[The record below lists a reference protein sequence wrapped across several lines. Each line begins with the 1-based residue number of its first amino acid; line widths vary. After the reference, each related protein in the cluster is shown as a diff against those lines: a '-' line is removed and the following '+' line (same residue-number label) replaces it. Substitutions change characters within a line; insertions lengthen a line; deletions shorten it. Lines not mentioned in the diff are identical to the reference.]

1 MNISPRSYR
10 YLVPVLL
17 PLAALYLLWRARK
30 QPSYLKNWGER
41 FAWSEF
47 PHPRQSHPVIWIH
60 AVSVGETNATRPLVQ
75 AILKRWPQ
83 CDILLTHM
91 TPTGREA
98 GQKIVQLAPDR
109 IRQCFLPYDAVY
121 AVRKFLKQTQP
132 VLGLLMETEVWPTV
146 LEEARSQGIPM
157 VLVNGRL
164 SEKSFN
170 QAMRVPDLMKKAM
183 GRFSAV
189 CAQADSDAQRFLNLG
204 TVEPVITGS
213 LKFDI
218 QAPKSAL
225 TMASEWKE
233 VLPYPVVLFAS
244 TRDGEEAQIVEAL
257 KKSMRSDVIYLLVPR
272 HPQRFAEVES
282 LLKDSAIAY
291 QKRSELKNPSDIQN
305 TTRVILGDSMGEMF
319 FYCALADITLMGGS
333 FKPFGCQNV
342 IEPASVGVPVIVG
355 PSTFNFS
362 MVVEKGVQI
371 GAITQV
377 DSVQSALHLAHEW
390 LDNPQWLLELKQ
402 KALTFSQ
409 TYVGA
414 TARTMKVLENFFD
427 ETNS

>member
-10 YLVPVLL
+10 YLVPALL

-41 FAWSEF
+41 FAWSDF
-47 PHPRQSHPVIWIH
+47 PRPREARPVIWIH

-98 GQKIVQLAPDR
+98 GQRIVQLAPDR

-121 AVRKFLKQTQP
+121 AVRKFLRQTQP
-132 VLGLLMETEVWPTV
+132 ILGLLMETEVWPTV
-146 LEEARSQGIPM
+146 LEEAHSLGIPM

-164 SEKSFN
+164 SEKSFK
-170 QAMRVPDLMKKAM
+170 QAMRVPELMKKAM
-183 GRFSAV
+183 SRFVAV
-189 CAQADSDAQRFLNLG
+189 CAQADNDAKRFLKLG
-204 TVEPVITGS
+204 TVEPVLTGS

-218 QAPKSAL
+218 QAPKTAL
-225 TMASEWKE
+225 IKAAEWKKA
-233 VLPYPVVLFAS
+233 LLHPVVLFAS
-244 TRDGEEAQIVEAL
+244 TRDGEEALIVEAL
-257 KKSMRSDVIYLLVPR
+257 KKSIRPDVTYLLVPR
-272 HPQRFAEVES
+272 HPQRFEEVES
-282 LLKDSAIAY
+282 LLKDSAITY
-291 QKRSELKNPSDIQN
+291 QKRSELKNPADIKSS
-305 TTRVILGDSMGEMF
+305 TRVILGDSMGEMF
-319 FYCALADITLMGGS
+319 FYCALADVTLMGGS

-362 MVVEKGVQI
+362 MVVEKGMQM

-377 DSVQSALHLAHEW
+377 DNVELAIDLAHEW
-390 LDNPQWLLELKQ
+390 LESSQRLQELKQ

-414 TARTMKVLENFFD
+414 TARTMKVLEGIVK
-427 ETNS
+427 